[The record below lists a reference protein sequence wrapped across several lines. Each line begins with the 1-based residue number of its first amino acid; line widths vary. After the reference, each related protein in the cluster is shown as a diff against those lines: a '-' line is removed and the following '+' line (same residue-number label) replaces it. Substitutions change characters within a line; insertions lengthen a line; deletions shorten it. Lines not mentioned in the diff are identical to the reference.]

1 MLGALVGVLLCAACA
16 PTVEVV
22 PTPPPD
28 PPGLT
33 VAVSGP
39 CEVKQQ
45 VPEPVAETPAPSGQ
59 PTVGNP
65 APGNTAPGNAAPGDV
80 APGRAAPDV
89 APHNAENNAWKHRRS
104 LPAAGVQA
112 GRDLITR
119 VLPVLEPICASGDLS
134 AGPVR
139 KALAEHRAYVE
150 QRPTLVFFSMETRAG
165 ERVACL
171 NGDMSAGVIR
181 LFVEGTTGEGSC
193 IEPVSH

>member
-1 MLGALVGVLLCAACA
+1 MGKVLGALVGVLLCAACA

-33 VAVSGP
+33 VAASGP
-39 CEVKQQ
+39 CEVEEQ
-45 VPEPVAETPAPSGQ
+45 VPEPVTQTPAPSGD
-59 PTVGNP
+59 P
-65 APGNTAPGNAAPGDV
+65 APGNAAPGH
-80 APGRAAPDV
+80 AAPDA
-89 APHNAENNAWKHRRS
+89 APHHVENNAWKRRKS
-104 LPAAGVQA
+104 LSAAGVQE
-112 GRDLITR
+112 GRDLIAR
-119 VLPVLEPICASGDLS
+119 VRPVLEPICASGVLS

-150 QRPTLVFFSMETRAG
+150 QRPTLVFFSMEINAQQ
-165 ERVACL
+165 RVTCL

-181 LFVEGTTGEGSC
+181 LFVQGTTGEGSC